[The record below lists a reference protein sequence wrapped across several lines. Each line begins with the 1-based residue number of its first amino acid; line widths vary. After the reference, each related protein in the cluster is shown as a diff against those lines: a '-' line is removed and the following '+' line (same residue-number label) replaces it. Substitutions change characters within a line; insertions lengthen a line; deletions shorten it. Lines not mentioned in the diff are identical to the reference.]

1 MKKLFTLLA
10 LIATTAI
17 FAQAPQ
23 GFNYQATVRNSSG
36 ALLVNQNVYFKFNV
50 MLNSSTSVP
59 VFSETQYVPTDDLGQ
74 VNLVIGSG
82 TATTGTFSTINW
94 GTGNYYLGIELN
106 TGSGYVAMGT
116 TQLLSVPYALYA
128 NSAGIANT
136 STMMVSPTVTTGA
149 ISNLTMFN
157 ATLSATITNANLNQ
171 INEKGFAYS
180 ISPNPRRS
188 NGAAGSELTSYSV
201 GVSDPFEYTIDLN
214 VPFLPNTTYYVRAY
228 VVTEN
233 EVVVYGNQV
242 SFTTLS
248 LYQNG
253 NGAADIDGNQYPS
266 ILLNGNEWM
275 QNNLNVSK
283 YRNGD
288 SIPEVTDATEWSNL
302 TTGAWRY
309 IANDPAYGKLY
320 NWYAVNDPRG
330 LAPQG
335 WHVSTDS
342 EINSLITFLGGND
355 VAGGRMKGGSW
366 GYTDVSGAPCNS
378 NTFSF
383 QYYEISGFK
392 ALGGNQVS
400 DIGVTQCA
408 YDCYTPPVFMG
419 YNNGIPYY
427 SPSNYFCL
435 SQTGSSGNW
444 WSATEVDSTTANH
457 IGLTIDSTS
466 VTAAASDKKFGYS
479 VRCVKD

>member
-10 LIATTAI
+10 LAI
-17 FAQAPQ
+17 TLIVSAQAPQ

-36 ALLVNQNVYFKFNV
+36 ALIINQNVTFKFNI

-59 VFSETQYVPTDDLGQ
+59 VFSETHYVPTDDLGQ
-74 VNLVIGSG
+74 VNLTVGTG
-82 TATTGTFSTINW
+82 TATTGTFSAINW
-94 GTGNYYLGIELN
+94 SNGSYYLGIELN
-106 TGSGYVAMGT
+106 TGSGFVAMGT

-136 STMMVSPTVTTGA
+136 SNMIVSPSVTTGA
-149 ISNLTMFN
+149 VSNLTIYN
-157 ATLSATITNANLNQ
+157 ATLTATIANANLNQ

-180 ISPNPRRS
+180 ASPNPRR
-188 NGAAGSELTSYSV
+188 NGYGGGFQYDVSASE
-201 GVSDPFEYTIDLN
+201 PFEYTINDLAES
-214 VPFLPNTTYYVRAY
+214 FLPNTTYYIRAY

-248 LYQNG
+248 AVYQNG
-253 NGAADIDGNQYPS
+253 NGLTDVEGNQYPS
-266 ILLNGNEWM
+266 VIINGKEWM
-275 QNNLNVSK
+275 QNNLNVTK

-288 SIPEVTDATEWSNL
+288 IIPEVTDETQWANL

-335 WHVSTDS
+335 WHVPTTNDF
-342 EINSLITFLGGND
+342 NYVVTFLGGTD
-355 VAGGRMKGGSW
+355 VAGGRLKGGTW
-366 GYTDVSGAPCNS
+366 NPAYYAPPYSTPIPSPIEFPN
-378 NTFSF
+378 
-383 QYYEISGFK
+383 ISGFM
-392 ALGGNQVS
+392 ALPGNQVLTNGQVECNNS
-400 DIGVTQCA
+400 YTSIEYVYFNGTMVPQYTTQCSS
-408 YDCYTPPVFMG
+408 YCGSKG
-419 YNNGIPYY
+419 Y
-427 SPSNYFCL
+427 
-435 SQTGSSGNW
+435 W
-444 WSATEVDSTTANH
+444 WSATSADSTTANY

-479 VRCVKD
+479 VRCVKN

>member
-1 MKKLFTLLA
+1 M
-10 LIATTAI
+10 
-17 FAQAPQ
+17 
-23 GFNYQATVRNSSG
+23 
-36 ALLVNQNVYFKFNV
+36 
-50 MLNSSTSVP
+50 
-59 VFSETQYVPTDDLGQ
+59 
-74 VNLVIGSG
+74 
-82 TATTGTFSTINW
+82 
-94 GTGNYYLGIELN
+94 
-106 TGSGYVAMGT
+106 
-116 TQLLSVPYALYA
+116 
-128 NSAGIANT
+128 
-136 STMMVSPTVTTGA
+136 
-149 ISNLTMFN
+149 
-157 ATLSATITNANLNQ
+157 
-171 INEKGFAYS
+171 
-180 ISPNPRRS
+180 
-188 NGAAGSELTSYSV
+188 
-201 GVSDPFEYTIDLN
+201 
-214 VPFLPNTTYYVRAY
+214 PFLPNTTYYVRAY

-248 LYQNG
+248 FYQNG

-335 WHVSTDS
+335 WHVSSDS
-342 EINSLITFLGGND
+342 ETNSLVTFLGGTD
-355 VAGGRMKGGSW
+355 VAGGRMKGGIW
-366 GYTDVSGAPCNS
+366 GNTYVGSGPCNVGIGS
-378 NTFSF
+378 L
-383 QYYEISGFK
+383 QYYDISGFK

-400 DIGVTQCA
+400 DIGGFNCA
-408 YDCYTPPVFMG
+408 YGCTYPIIAG

-427 SPSNYFCL
+427 SPGNYFCL
-435 SQTGSSGNW
+435 SRTGSSGNW